1 MKPILHRMRGASL
14 ITAIFLLVV
23 LAGLGVAMVSLSTS
37 QQKSSAMDVI
47 GARAYLAAR
56 AGAEWGVYR
65 VLRGGGGCGT
75 STFAMPAGSGTL
87 AAFSVTVACTSVV
100 QFGIERRQVTAT
112 ACNQTGGC
120 GNAGNLPDYVQ
131 RVVTVEF

>member
-1 MKPILHRMRGASL
+1 MKPILHHMHGASL

-37 QQKSSAMDVI
+37 QQKSSAMDVV

-65 VLRGGGGCGT
+65 VLRGGGACGNN
-75 STFAMPAGSGTL
+75 TFIMPSGSGTL
-87 AAFSVTVACTSVV
+87 EPFTVAVVCNSVV

-112 ACNQTGGC
+112 ACNQTAAC
-120 GNAGNLPDYVQ
+120 GNLTNAPDYVQ
-131 RVVTVEF
+131 RVVAVEF